1 MPSRPAD
8 GEKRLAT
15 PSLLSDLGLRGKP
28 RVAYWIHSPTPYFV
42 DRFNAVADLG
52 TVDFEVWFNHRRE
65 PDRSWSVDEASWRF
79 SARYIPSRTIAGYH
93 APLPFP
99 ELRRFRPDLVVQE
112 CDRAHLVAGFLA
124 ARAIAARTAFRALPN
139 YDAWSERTWWR
150 EAGKHFVYRAVDAA
164 KVPGPDGAAFAR
176 RYGLAEARVHRVIQS
191 IDVPRYGEARGIAAG
206 ERARLRAALGVA
218 GCVFIYVGR
227 LWQGKGLDD
236 LLAAYG
242 ALAADGQD
250 VSLVIVGDGPDEPRY
265 RDLAQGLPR
274 VVFSGF
280 VQAPELPRLYAASDV
295 FVFPTLGDPNG
306 LVIEEAMAAG
316 LPVITSSAAG
326 DVQLRVP
333 HGEAGLVVPPRA
345 PEALRTAMKVLSE
358 SAQARAAAGR
368 AAAQLAARFEHAR
381 YARDFEQFIAHALA
395 APVRRTPAAAAAR
408 AAGRVLARGAGHQR
422 PAPLVHSASADARG
436 H

>member
-1 MPSRPAD
+1 MSGRPARR
-8 GEKRLAT
+8 EKRVVA
-15 PSLLSDLGLRGKP
+15 PSMVSDVGLRQKP
-28 RVAYWIHSPTPYFV
+28 RVAYWVHSPTPYFV
-42 DRFNAVADLG
+42 DRFNAVADRG
-52 TVDFEVWFNHRRE
+52 TLDFEAWFNHRRE
-65 PDRSWSVDEASWRF
+65 PDRSWTVDEASWRF
-79 SARYIPSRTIAGYH
+79 SARYIPNRKIAGYQ

-99 ELRRFRPDLVVQE
+99 ELTRLRPDLVVQE
-112 CDRAHLVAGFLA
+112 CDRAHLVVGFLA
-124 ARAIAARTAFRALPN
+124 ARATAARTAFRALPN

-164 KVPGPDGAAFAR
+164 KAPGPDGAGFAR
-176 RYGLAEARVHRVIQS
+176 RYGLTEARVHRVTQS
-191 IDVPRYGEARGIAAG
+191 IDVPHFGGARAIAAG

-242 ALAADGQD
+242 ALAAEGED
-250 VSLVIVGDGPDEPRY
+250 VSLLIVGDGPDERRY
-265 RDLAQGLPR
+265 RVLAEGLPR

-280 VQAPELPRLYAASDV
+280 VQAPELPKLYAASDV

-326 DVQLRVP
+326 DIHLRVP

-345 PEALRTAMKVLSE
+345 PEALQTAMKTLSE
-358 SAQARAAAGR
+358 SPQARAAVGR
-368 AAAQLAARFEHAR
+368 AAAKLAGRFEHAR
-381 YARDFEQFIAHALA
+381 YARDFEQFIAHVLA
-395 APVRRTPAAAAAR
+395 APARRTPAAAAAR
-408 AAGRVLARGAGHQR
+408 AAGRALARGASHQR
-422 PAPLVHSASADARG
+422 PAPVVHSLSANARG